1 MQTSQNAVQA
11 LPPTLSLYHS
21 CWPPPS
27 TTAASTLPSCHCQPL
42 PSTTVSGPHP
52 LPQPQLL
59 STSASSALYASPS
72 RRYPSKTELPAPAA
86 LFRSQR
92 IPATMAKPCPLPQPQ
107 PTLALYQSLWHLPS
121 TSATAALLAS
131 PSSC

>member
-1 MQTSQNAVQA
+1 MQQMSGKHAD
-11 LPPTLSLYHS
+11 LPKRGPGSAANPFPLAQLLTPTLYHS
-21 CWPPPS
+21 C
-27 TTAASTLPSCHCQPL
+27 L
-42 PSTTVSGPHP
+42 SGPHP
-52 LPQPQLL
+52 LQQPQLP
-59 STSASSALYASPS
+59 STSASSAFYASPS
-72 RRYPSKTELPAPAA
+72 LRFPSKTELPAPAA

-92 IPATMAKPCPLPQPQ
+92 IPAAMAKPCPLPQPQ